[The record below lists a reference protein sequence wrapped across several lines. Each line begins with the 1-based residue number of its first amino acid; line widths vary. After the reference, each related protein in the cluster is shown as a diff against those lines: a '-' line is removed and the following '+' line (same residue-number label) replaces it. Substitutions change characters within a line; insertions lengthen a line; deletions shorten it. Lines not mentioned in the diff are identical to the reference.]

1 MVIDFQNMEE
11 KPVEGFKGGVGI
23 TNLKKFENELGKII
37 LGRLEPGASIGL
49 HTHETNS
56 EAIYIV
62 SGTADFIYD
71 PEAGG
76 TADSASSP
84 NCDQSQPCASG
95 DQNPAYASGDQNLP
109 CASDNQDPACA
120 KISETVS
127 AGGCHYCP
135 KGHTHS
141 MINNSKEDIIF
152 FAVIPE
158 QA

>member
-1 MVIDFQNMEE
+1 MIIDFKNMEE
-11 KPVEGFKGGVGI
+11 KPVECFKGGVGI
-23 TNLKKFENELGKII
+23 TNLRKFENELGKII
-37 LGRLEPGASIGL
+37 LGRLEPGATIGL

-71 PEAGG
+71 PESANGSQTASAAEDSQAGSNAEDNS
-76 TADSASSP
+76 ADSAAP
-84 NCDQSQPCASG
+84 E
-95 DQNPAYASGDQNLP
+95 Y
-109 CASDNQDPACA
+109 
-120 KISETVS
+120 ETVS

-141 MINNSKEDIIF
+141 MVNNGSEDIVF

-158 QA
+158 Q

>member
-1 MVIDFQNMEE
+1 MIMHYNNIDGTVSSCCEVFSRQTP
-11 KPVEGFKGGVGI
+11 KCFLDPDRVRGSCCFKGGIGI

-37 LGRLEPGASIGL
+37 LGRLEPGATIGL

-56 EAIYIV
+56 EAIYII

-71 PEAGG
+71 PDAA
-76 TADSASSP
+76 ADKP
-84 NCDQSQPCASG
+84 E
-95 DQNPAYASGDQNLP
+95 
-109 CASDNQDPACA
+109 
-120 KISETVS
+120 ISETVS

-141 MINNSKEDIIF
+141 MVNNSDEDIVF

-158 QA
+158 Q

>member
-1 MVIDFQNMEE
+1 MIIDFKNMEE
-11 KPVEGFKGGVGI
+11 KPVECFKGGIGI
-23 TNLKKFENELGKII
+23 TNLRKFENELGKII
-37 LGRLEPGASIGL
+37 LGRLEPGATIGL

-71 PEAGG
+71 PEPANGSQAASAAEDSQAGSNAEDNS
-76 TADSASSP
+76 ADSAAP
-84 NCDQSQPCASG
+84 E
-95 DQNPAYASGDQNLP
+95 Y
-109 CASDNQDPACA
+109 
-120 KISETVS
+120 ETVS

-141 MINNSKEDIIF
+141 MVNNSSEDIVF

-158 QA
+158 Q

>member
-11 KPVEGFKGGVGI
+11 VPVEGFKGGTGI

-37 LGRLEPGASIGL
+37 LGRLEPGATIGL

-71 PEAGG
+71 PE
-76 TADSASSP
+76 TSAD
-84 NCDQSQPCASG
+84 DMTCA
-95 DQNPAYASGDQNLP
+95 DQNPDSR
-109 CASDNQDPACA
+109 SE
-120 KISETVS
+120 ITETVS
-127 AGGCHYCP
+127 AGSCHYCP

-141 MINNSKEDIIF
+141 MVNNSGEDIVF

-158 QA
+158 Q